1 MEKGQVV
8 VREKLRSKEEKAFE
22 VIPGLQ
28 VATEMPLVV
37 LVNRG
42 SASASEIVAGA
53 VQDAKRATIVGQRTF
68 GKGSVHL
75 PHNLSDGSELRVTIA
90 EWLTP
95 NNRQIHGEGITP
107 DVEVDLT
114 FEDFEQERDPQLDK
128 AIELLSEKLGE

>member
-1 MEKGQVV
+1 
-8 VREKLRSKEEKAFE
+8 
-22 VIPGLQ
+22 
-28 VATEMPLVV
+28 
-37 LVNRG
+37 
-42 SASASEIVAGA
+42 
-53 VQDAKRATIVGQRTF
+53 
-68 GKGSVHL
+68 
-75 PHNLSDGSELRVTIA
+75 LSDGSELRVTIA